1 MKKIIVTAVFL
12 ITHLVSAQVGIH
24 TQTPQATLHI
34 QGNMQFT
41 KSLNVGGTS
50 STPGNSGNSN
60 EVLASQG
67 EGKPPVWIKL
77 EDRDVSKVVDIGK
90 QPSAHSGNGF
100 EWTKI
105 GFNNSL
111 INNEYITYNSAT
123 RVFTVNKAGYYDISA
138 YARIIVTGSAPYS
151 GTSGLSIRE
160 YPSGNHIFRNSIG
173 NSSDRNTIY
182 SSISNIVFLTAGQ
195 QFAVEA
201 GHTRSYNVSLG
212 NISIIYIAGV

>member
-1 MKKIIVTAVFL
+1 MKKIIVTAVLL

-41 KSLNVGGTS
+41 NSLYLGGTET
-50 STPGNSGNSN
+50 TPGNPGNSN

-100 EWTKI
+100 VWTKI

-123 RVFTVNKAGYYDISA
+123 RVFTVNKAGYYDIST
-138 YARIIVTGSAPYS
+138 YAKIVVTEAPYS
-151 GTSGLSIRE
+151 GTSVLSISE
-160 YPSGNHIFRNSIG
+160 YPSAISLVRNSIG
-173 NSSDRNTIY
+173 NPENSTTIY
-182 SSISNIVFLTAGQ
+182 PSISNIVFLTAGQ

-201 GHTRSYNVSLG
+201 VHTRSYNVSLG
-212 NISIIYIAGV
+212 NISIIYVAGV

>member
-1 MKKIIVTAVFL
+1 MKKIIVTAVLL

-41 KSLNVGGTS
+41 NSLYLGGTET
-50 STPGNSGNSN
+50 TPGNPGNSN

-77 EDRDVSKVVDIGK
+77 EDRDVSKVVEIGK
-90 QPSAHSGNGF
+90 QPSAQSGNGF
-100 EWTKI
+100 QYTKI

-123 RVFTVNKAGYYDISA
+123 RVFTVIKEGYYDISA
-138 YARIIVTGSAPYS
+138 YARIVVTETPYG
-151 GTSGLSIRE
+151 GTSVLSIRD
-160 YPSGNHIFRNSIG
+160 YQSNNHIFINSIG
-173 NSSDRNTIY
+173 NPAGSDTIY

-195 QFAVEA
+195 QFTVEA
-201 GHTRSYNVSLG
+201 VHTRSYNVSLG
-212 NISIIYIAGV
+212 NISIIYVAGA